1 LPKTGPAAAR
11 RGRLFQPNH
20 PISPFEGRMSI
31 VHRRRFVQSVV
42 SGLGIVAVGRAF
54 LPRSLAAQAAIQ
66 KPPPLDLEL
75 VKSFVGAAHAKLDEV
90 KSLLEKEP
98 RLVNATWD
106 WGGGDFETAL
116 GGASHMG
123 RADIA
128 AFLLSKGARMDVFC
142 AAMMGK
148 VDVVSA
154 CLDDDKAIVNVKG
167 PHGISLLR
175 HAQAGKQD
183 IVVKLLTQAGAT

>member
-1 LPKTGPAAAR
+1 
-11 RGRLFQPNH
+11 
-20 PISPFEGRMSI
+20 MSTL
-31 VHRRRFVQSVV
+31 HRRRFVQTVASV
-42 SGLGIVAVGRAF
+42 LGTIAAGRV
-54 LPRSLAAQAAIQ
+54 LSPRSLTAQTAVQ
-66 KPPPLDLEL
+66 KPPPLDAEL
-75 VKSFVGAAHAKLDEV
+75 VKTFVVAAHAKLDDV
-90 KSLLEKEP
+90 KAMLEKEP

-128 AFLLSKGARMDVFC
+128 AVLLAKGARMDVFC

-175 HAQAGKQD
+175 HAQAGKHE
-183 IVVKLLTQAGAT
+183 VLVKLLTEHGAA

>member
-1 LPKTGPAAAR
+1 MSMLPR
-11 RGRLFQPNH
+11 RH
-20 PISPFEGRMSI
+20 
-31 VHRRRFVQSVV
+31 FVQALGSA
-42 SGLGIVAVGRAF
+42 LGIVAGGRIL
-54 LPRSLAAQAAIQ
+54 LPRPLAAQTAIQ
-66 KPPPLDLEL
+66 KPPPLDADL
-75 VKSFVGAAHAKLDEV
+75 VKAFVGAAHAKLDEV
-90 KSLLEKEP
+90 KSMLEKEP

-123 RADIA
+123 RPDIA
-128 AFLLSKGARMDVFC
+128 ALLLSRGARMDVFC

-183 IVVKLLTQAGAT
+183 MVVKLLTQAGAT